1 MRAMG
6 WDPLQYSSAP
16 AHIVAE
22 VDMFLTTLERFVEL
36 AKQKVSDGGT

>member
-1 MRAMG
+1 MG

-22 VDMFLTTLERFVEL
+22 VEMFLNTIERYMDL
-36 AKQKVSDGGT
+36 AKQKVSDGRA